1 MEASHSHEPE
11 AATMQTRMSE
21 IVAVRELHRHALLD
35 EASRQRQ
42 GAWAEGHG
50 QSAWPRLDQLLR
62 GGCLSFVKRVL
73 RAIRVP
79 HIHRATTRS
88 EAGVLRSER
97 S

>member
-1 MEASHSHEPE
+1 MDASNQHVPK
-11 AATMQTRMSE
+11 ATTMQTRMSE

-35 EASRQRQ
+35 EADHQRQ
-42 GAWAEGHG
+42 TAWAEGHG
-50 QSAWPRLDQLLR
+50 QSAWPRLGQLLR

-73 RAIRVP
+73 RATRVP